1 MKAENLKDS
10 MIAKLRTKEGL
21 SSLSYMWILCFI
33 PLIFAKSDYVKF
45 HAKQGLVL
53 FFVEVVLVFIGW
65 IPIIGWLIIISV
77 IVLSLLGIRHALAG
91 EMWEMPYIN
100 KLAKKINL

>member
-1 MKAENLKDS
+1 MEDKNTKDS
-10 MIAKLRTKEGL
+10 IIAKLRTKEGL
-21 SSLSYMWILCFI
+21 ASLSYMWILCFV
-33 PLIFAKSDYVKF
+33 PLIFAKNDFVRF

-53 FFVEVVLVFIGW
+53 FFIEVLLVFIGW
-65 IPIIGWLIIISV
+65 IPIIGWLLVIAVII
-77 IVLSLLGIRHALAG
+77 LSILGIRSALNS